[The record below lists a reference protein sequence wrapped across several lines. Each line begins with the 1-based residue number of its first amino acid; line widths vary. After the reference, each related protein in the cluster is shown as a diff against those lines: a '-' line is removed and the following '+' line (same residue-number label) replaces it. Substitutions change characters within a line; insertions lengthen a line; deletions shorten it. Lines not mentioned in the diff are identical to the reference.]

1 MKWTIPTVVLLSVG
15 VASAD
20 LIHLKDGRVL
30 EGDIRRGDSGWIVTT
45 DGGGRLEIAED
56 QVARVELRPRTLEGP
71 RGDAVAMSRF
81 QSLKQSLESAT
92 DPLVA
97 IDRYRS
103 FIDQYT
109 ASRIR
114 AAGVDTLHGLRLA
127 GSNRS
132 LAAYRRS
139 PHPIDRGNC
148 LDLKGSRSS
157 TSKLPADVTGR
168 NRLCTA
174 RLKLFGSSRT
184 AVFNPAR
191 TMKYRFYCVF

>member
-1 MKWTIPTVVLLSVG
+1 MNAIVQGIRTMIRKHRAQLDSSPSCGCWESSASRSRIVDRSGCRSVPPTAGPPAVP
-15 VASAD
+15 
-20 LIHLKDGRVL
+20 
-30 EGDIRRGDSGWIVTT
+30 SGT
-45 DGGGRLEIAED
+45 
-56 QVARVELRPRTLEGP
+56 
-71 RGDAVAMSRF
+71 
-81 QSLKQSLESAT
+81 SLGALVWKSWSL
-92 DPLVA
+92 
-97 IDRYRS
+97 
-103 FIDQYT
+103 IDQYT

-114 AAGVDTLHGLRLA
+114 AAGVDTLHGPRLA

-139 PHPIDRGNC
+139 PHPIDRGNR

-191 TMKYRFYCVF
+191 TMKYRLYCVF